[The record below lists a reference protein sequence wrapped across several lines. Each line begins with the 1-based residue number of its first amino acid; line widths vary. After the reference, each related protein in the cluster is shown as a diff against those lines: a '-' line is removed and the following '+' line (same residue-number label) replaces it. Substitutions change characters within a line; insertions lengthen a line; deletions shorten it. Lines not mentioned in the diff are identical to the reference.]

1 MAYDGKVM
9 RRALARFDE
18 DKQRRAQQFEER
30 RRRIF
35 QQVPRLAEIDIELR
49 STMSQIISKA
59 LQRGTD
65 PVPAIQVIRDKNLDL
80 QRERAA
86 LLRNAGYEEDA
97 LEEKPNCP
105 LCNDSGYR
113 GSALCQ
119 CLQNYYAR
127 EQIAELSQM
136 LDMGTETFDT
146 FSFDWYSTE
155 RGSYARSPREMA
167 EHNFDVCQDYARQFS
182 PRSGNLLLFGAPGL
196 GKTFLSA
203 CMARVVSE
211 SGYSVVY
218 DTASRIFS
226 RFEDAKFRRDDE
238 DSSDEDVNRYLN
250 CDLLIVD
257 DLGTEM
263 ITSFV
268 QSAFYQLV
276 NQRLIEGRKTV
287 INTNLNPTEI
297 GRRYGAQILSRMEG
311 EYEILPFIGEDI
323 RRLRRERQA

>member
-1 MAYDGKVM
+1 MAYDGKIM
-9 RRALARFDE
+9 HRAQVRFEE
-18 DKQRRAQQFEER
+18 DKQRRAQQFDQR
-30 RRRIF
+30 RQRLFRKI
-35 QQVPRLAEIDIELR
+35 PRLMEIDRELR
-49 STMSQIISKA
+49 STMSQIIAGA
-59 LQRGTD
+59 LQHGAD
-65 PVPAIQVIRDKNLDL
+65 PVAAIARIREQNLGL
-80 QRERAA
+80 QQERAD
-86 LLRNAGYEEDA
+86 LLRAAGYEEDA

-105 LCNDSGYR
+105 LCGDTGYR
-113 GSALCQ
+113 GNALCQ
-119 CLQNYYAR
+119 CLQSYYAR

-155 RGSYARSPREMA
+155 RGNYERSPREIA

-218 DTASRIFS
+218 DTAARIFS

-238 DSSDEDVNRYLN
+238 ESTDADVNRYLN

-263 ITSFV
+263 MTSFV
-268 QSAFYQLV
+268 QSVFYQLI
-276 NQRLIEGRKTV
+276 NQRLVEGRKTV

-297 GRRYGAQILSRMEG
+297 GRRYGAQVLSRMEG
-311 EYEILPFIGEDI
+311 EYEILPFIGQDI
-323 RRLRRERQA
+323 RRLKRQYQA